1 MIGSLEYNELVT
13 KRYLKHDDQMDCLNC
28 DQCFYTVKTDNNLFL
43 LLHLVGIINNQNHI
57 KL

>member
-1 MIGSLEYNELVT
+1 MTGSLEYNELVT
-13 KRYLKHDDQMDCLNC
+13 KRYLKHDDKMDCLNC

-57 KL
+57 KF